1 MLTPC
6 FCSNKVSSCIAEG
19 WFEAGTTLGLAADLA
34 AGTML
39 VAVRDGPWAPAF
51 ASGVA
56 PGAAVG
62 TGLFLAVSGCDG
74 AKVRLGLGRDA
85 PLRVQAPSRDYVPL
99 GRLAAQVTRDCPSR
113 AGARLDSDS
122 LCCAGIRPGAT
133 CRANCTLFRYPAPT
147 LYWRVFGPDTPL
159 SAAGG

>member
-1 MLTPC
+1 MRLSGKYNN
-6 FCSNKVSSCIAEG
+6 FIARG
-19 WFEAGTTLGLAADLA
+19 WFKAGTALGLAADLS

-39 VAVRDGPWAPAF
+39 VAVGDGPWAPAF

-99 GRLAAQVTRDCPSR
+99 GRLAAQVTRDCPRR
-113 AGARLDSDS
+113 AGAGLDSDS

>member
-1 MLTPC
+1 MRLSGKYNN
-6 FCSNKVSSCIAEG
+6 FIARG
-19 WFEAGTTLGLAADLA
+19 WFKAGTALGLAADLS

-39 VAVRDGPWAPAF
+39 VAVGDGPWAPAF

-99 GRLAAQVTRDCPSR
+99 GRLAAQVTRDCPRR
-113 AGARLDSDS
+113 AGAGLDSDS
-122 LCCAGIRPGAT
+122 LCCAGIRPGVEPKV
-133 CRANCTLFRYPAPT
+133 NVPS
-147 LYWRVFGPDTPL
+147 FGIRP
-159 SAAGG
+159 